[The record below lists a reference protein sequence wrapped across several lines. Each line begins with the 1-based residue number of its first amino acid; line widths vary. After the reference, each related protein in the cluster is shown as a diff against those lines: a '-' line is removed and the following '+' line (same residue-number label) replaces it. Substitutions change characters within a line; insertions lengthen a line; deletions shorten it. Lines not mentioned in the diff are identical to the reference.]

1 MKYENYGY
9 YKNYTFNENYVTVKK
24 QNHKFGQNFT
34 LNNIIYYKIMKKIEA
49 IIRKSRFSD
58 VKKALHEVEVNFFS
72 YWDVT
77 GVGNEKVGHVY
88 RGVTYSTADIQ
99 RRFLSIVVSEP
110 FVEKT
115 VNAILESAYTG
126 DVGDGKIFILP
137 VEEAYRIRTKETGK
151 TSLN

>member
-1 MKYENYGY
+1 MNIVKIWHFSDHTL
-9 YKNYTFNENYVTVKK
+9 YKKS
-24 QNHKFGQNFT
+24 QNHKFGSNFT

-49 IIRKSRFSD
+49 IIRKSRFSN

-137 VEEAYRIRTKETGK
+137 VEEAFRIRTKETGK